1 MSFQVRLGE
10 VPSTS
15 KRMRANE
22 PAREKFF
29 DIPIQKS
36 GSGSIVAILEHLAL
50 ELLVGRLEGVS

>member
-1 MSFQVRLGE
+1 
-10 VPSTS
+10 
-15 KRMRANE
+15 MRANE